1 MLTPAQRYLQR
12 EAARR
17 GVTPDS
23 REETRARTAHEQVL
37 HQLRMAQMQLKG
49 VQSNIAKAELK
60 KHFLPDFEAWIDG
73 TLAGDSGRRD
83 EVITTMMVWAID
95 CRDYPLALRIGEYV
109 IRHRLALPDNFG
121 RDAATVLT
129 EEIAEVVLT
138 EAAANSET
146 DLSGYIRTLD
156 ELDAL
161 VCDQDMPDQVRAKL
175 HKARAFSRRASGST
189 GDLTVSLNL
198 LREAMRIN
206 PAAGVKREIA
216 TLARKVSKVQPVP
229 EKTAEEKGKTKSTSG
244 RQKPGTKATAR
255 KAAGRRTT
263 KKTAAKPARK
273 AT

>member
-1 MLTPAQRYLQR
+1 MLTPAQRYVQQAVARNRVTMNARETQR
-12 EAARR
+12 E
-17 GVTPDS
+17 
-23 REETRARTAHEQVL
+23 RTAHEQVL
-37 HQLRMAQMQLKG
+37 HQLRLAQMQLKG
-49 VQSNIAKAELK
+49 IQSNVAKAELK
-60 KHFLPDFEAWIDG
+60 KHLLPDFEAWING
-73 TLAGDSGRRD
+73 TLAGDSGRQD

-95 CRDYPLALRIGEYV
+95 CRNYPLALRIGEYV

-138 EAAANSET
+138 EAATNNET

-161 VCDQDMPDQVRAKL
+161 VFDQDMPDQVRAKL

-189 GDLTVSLNL
+189 EDMVVSLDL

-216 TLARKVSKVQPVP
+216 TLARKVSKVQPEP
-229 EKTAEEKGKTKSTSG
+229 EKPAEEKSKTKSTSG
-244 RQKPGTKATAR
+244 RKKPGAKATGN
-255 KAAGRRTT
+255 KTT

>member
-12 EAARR
+12 VMAHHRAD
-17 GVTPDS
+17 PFS
-23 REETRARTAHEQVL
+23 REEQRTRTAHEQVL
-37 HQLRMAQMQLKG
+37 HQLRLAQLQLKG

-60 KHFLPDFEAWIDG
+60 KHLIPNFEGWIDG
-73 TLAGDSGRRD
+73 TLAGDSGRQD

-138 EAAANSET
+138 EAATNSET
-146 DLSGYIRTLD
+146 DLSGYIRMLD

-161 VCDQDMPDQVRAKL
+161 VHDQDMPDQVRAKL

-189 GDLTVSLNL
+189 EDLTVSLGL

-216 TLARKVSKVQPVP
+216 TLARKVSKVQPEP
-229 EKTAEEKGKTKSTSG
+229 EKPAEEKSKSKATSG
-244 RQKPGTKATAR
+244 RKKPATKATAR
-255 KAAGRRTT
+255 KAT
-263 KKTAAKPARK
+263 KKTAAKPSRK

>member
-12 EAARR
+12 VMAHHRAD
-17 GVTPDS
+17 PFS
-23 REETRARTAHEQVL
+23 REEQRTRTAHEQVL
-37 HQLRMAQMQLKG
+37 HQLRLAQLQLKG

-60 KHFLPDFEAWIDG
+60 KHLIPNFEGWIDG
-73 TLAGDSGRRD
+73 TLAGDSGRQD

-95 CRDYPLALRIGEYV
+95 CRDYPLAL
-109 IRHRLALPDNFG
+109 PDNFG
-121 RDAATVLT
+121 RDSATVLT

-138 EAAANSET
+138 EAATNSET
-146 DLSGYIRTLD
+146 DLSGYIRMLD

-161 VCDQDMPDQVRAKL
+161 VHDQDMPDQVRAKL

-189 GDLTVSLNL
+189 EDMTVSLGL

-216 TLARKVSKVQPVP
+216 TLARKVSKVQPEP
-229 EKTAEEKGKTKSTSG
+229 EKPAEEKSKSKATSG
-244 RQKPGTKATAR
+244 RKKPTTKATAR
-255 KAAGRRTT
+255 KAT
-263 KKTAAKPARK
+263 KKTAAKPSRK

>member
-17 GVTPDS
+17 GRKPGSHEDS
-23 REETRARTAHEQVL
+23 RARTAHEQVL
-37 HQLRMAQMQLKG
+37 HQLRLAQLQLKG

-60 KHFLPDFEAWIDG
+60 KHLLPDFEGWIDG
-73 TLAGDSGRRD
+73 TLTGDSGRQD

-95 CRDYPLALRIGEYV
+95 CRDYPLALRIGKYV

-138 EAAANSET
+138 EAATNNEA
-146 DLSGYIRTLD
+146 DLSGYTRILD

-189 GDLTVSLNL
+189 EDMIVSLDL

-216 TLARKVSKVQPVP
+216 TLARKVSKVQPEP
-229 EKTAEEKGKTKSTSG
+229 EKPAEEKSKTKSTSG
-244 RQKPGTKATAR
+244 RKKPGAKATVR
-255 KAAGRRTT
+255 KAT
-263 KKTAAKPARK
+263 KKAAAKPARK